1 MRRFVPWGVGMAVA
15 TVVVLALAS
24 PAGAHAQLE
33 SSQPDQS
40 SVLATPPRQVV
51 LHFGEPVEIDFGSI
65 RVIGPEGN
73 RVDEGGTH
81 HPSGDGHA
89 VAISLPAHLADGTYV
104 VAWRVISADSHPVHG
119 AFVFSVGTAAGAG
132 KANALAASVSSGR
145 GSALVGVI
153 FWLVRFAA
161 FTSLVVLVG
170 VAAVITAAWPAGAG
184 TRRVGRLLW
193 ASWAVLFVS
202 SVAGV
207 AVQGVYAS
215 SLPFS
220 DVTQPSLFNQV
231 LHTRFGEVEI
241 LRIVVLIALIPVVRS
256 LRGGLVPALRS
267 GMIVLG
273 AVGALG
279 LLVTPGLAGHAS
291 TGSDPILGI
300 ALDVLHLA
308 AVSVW
313 IGGLA
318 VLGMLLVPGLPLGS
332 RPGDIRSMALKFSAY
347 AFGAVMVVVATGV
360 IQSIRQVGSFYALFN
375 TTYGITLSIK
385 IGFVVVLIALGAV
398 SRRFVLG
405 GWVGPRLARRVRSL
419 RADTAGTGP
428 LVVTGGPQVREGE
441 VVLDGGA
448 GRRSGATTPGNSTQ
462 AETVRGGGHFRGLR
476 VSVCTEIAIALTVL
490 AVTALLVNAVPA
502 KQAAN
507 QPFSQTFN
515 VLGDQINAIVSPA
528 KIGAGN
534 QFHFYVLGPGGAPV
548 AIPELDAAISLPSE
562 GVGPLAIPLVVATPG
577 HFRASDV
584 DIPLAGDWSLKVTV
598 RTSPIDEQEVVTRLL
613 IH

>member
-1 MRRFVPWGVGMAVA
+1 MAVA